1 MRAEYTN
8 SLSLQTNPAEIRR
21 TNGSNFN
28 CR

>member
-8 SLSLQTNPAEIRR
+8 SLRLQTNRADIRR